1 MHWWSWLDP
10 LGLSYEYIITV
21 DCIKSGR
28 KALICFLLPPTCFSI
43 LNGLSLLFF
52 FHQPLLHYTST
63 TLKPVMKGWAL
74 LVFIP
79 GQQNSLRSNGKIVGK
94 SFDCD
99 PSQWNV
105 TNELQRTRSC
115 HIWGYLARNPPAL
128 PDAAHAIEHR
138 STRVHGTPSSVRWY
152 ATEQPMI
159 PPPTITIF
167 PTLSAAMMTI
177 IV

>member
-1 MHWWSWLDP
+1 MIMARSIRSELWVHNYNRLYKEWQ
-10 LGLSYEYIITV
+10 
-21 DCIKSGR
+21 KS
-28 KALICFLLPPTCFSI
+28 INMFPPTTYMF
-43 LNGLSLLFF
+43 LNSQWAIIAVF

-79 GQQNSLRSNGKIVGK
+79 GQQNSPRSNGKIVGK

-105 TNELQRTRSC
+105 ANELQRTRSC
-115 HIWGYLARNPPAL
+115 HKWGYLARNPPAL